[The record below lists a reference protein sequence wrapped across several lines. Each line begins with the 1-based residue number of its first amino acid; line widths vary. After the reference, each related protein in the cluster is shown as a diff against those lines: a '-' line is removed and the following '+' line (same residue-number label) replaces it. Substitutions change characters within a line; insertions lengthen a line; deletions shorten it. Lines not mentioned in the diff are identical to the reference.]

1 MSGKQKVLIIGPCP
15 PPYGGVSVHIFR
27 LYNLL
32 KNDFEFDFIDESA
45 VQKKEFFNI
54 RSLQLL
60 VYIKKMYQCD
70 TLFIHSG
77 KDTLRIFHL
86 IIGRL
91 LAKKII
97 LVLHGFTSSPPKFI
111 FLIKSFIYRIAS
123 TVIVVNNEIK
133 LRLRL
138 SKKKCIIKDAFIPP
152 NLNEEPEL
160 PNDIHNLLSEKR
172 KEKKVILC
180 SNASSLEKYS
190 NQDLYGLDLCI
201 EVCRR
206 LYIKKVKFFFV
217 FIVSSIRNNEEL
229 YTRSIE
235 LIKKYGLTDNFLL
248 IHQKL
253 SFIKVMEYSDII
265 VRATN
270 TDGDSLTVREGLFLR
285 KKVIASDIVK
295 RPAGVVLFQNRNMND
310 LEVKLLRLISTDS
323 ELKLLNQGGINDT
336 INSLKKFYG
345 ELIRNPCSIR

>member
-1 MSGKQKVLIIGPCP
+1 MSIKQKVLIIGPCP
-15 PPYGGVSVHIFR
+15 PPYGGVSVHILR
-27 LYNLL
+27 LYKLL
-32 KNDFEFDFIDESA
+32 KTDFEFDFVDESP

-54 RSLQLL
+54 RSLQLF
-60 VYIKKMYQCD
+60 VYLKKMRRCD

-91 LAKKII
+91 LAKRII
-97 LVLHGFTSSPPKFI
+97 LVLHGFTSSPPQFI
-111 FLIKSFIYRIAS
+111 FSIRSYIYRLAS
-123 TVIVVNNEIK
+123 TVIAVNNDIR
-133 LRLRL
+133 LRLNL

-152 NLNEEPEL
+152 YLNEEPEL
-160 PNDIHNLLSEKR
+160 PDYIHNLLSEKR
-172 KEKKVILC
+172 KERKVILS

-190 NQDLYGLDLCI
+190 NQDLYGLDMCI

-206 LYIKKVKFFFV
+206 LSIKKVQFFFV

-229 YTRSIE
+229 FTRSIE
-235 LIKKYGLTDNFLL
+235 LIKKNGLTDDFLL

-253 SFIKVMEYSDII
+253 SFMKVMEYSDII

-270 TDGDSLTVREGLFLR
+270 TDGDSLTVREGLYLR

-295 RPAGVVLFQNRNMND
+295 RPTGVVLFQNRNISD
-310 LEVKLLRLISTDS
+310 LEAKLSLLISANS
-323 ELKLLNQGGINDT
+323 ELKLPGQDAFNDNIT
-336 INSLKKFYG
+336 SLKRFYR
-345 ELIRNPCSIR
+345 ELIRNPSQSL